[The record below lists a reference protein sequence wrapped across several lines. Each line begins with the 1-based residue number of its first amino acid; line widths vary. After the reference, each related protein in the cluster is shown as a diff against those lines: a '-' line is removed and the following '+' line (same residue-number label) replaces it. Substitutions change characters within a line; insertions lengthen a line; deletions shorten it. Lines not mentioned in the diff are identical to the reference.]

1 MGLFR
6 KKGEVPDVGQ
16 EEEFD
21 KKSKRKKKEEEIDF
35 GGNANS
41 KHLEVKAKKSK
52 GNYSDVE
59 LTRVGAKLEALDSFT
74 KALNERLSTLSQQ
87 IGELRAMNLNTE
99 KSIIKATQEAEKTID
114 VVKAIKPEEL
124 RVDYQRIDMK
134 VTQLS
139 EKLESNKQ
147 FSDTLMNEVKDI
159 RRKAGIFVGTDALL
173 KLNDEVKKDLIEI
186 QKIGS
191 RVRANS
197 EKSEQIFIGIKN
209 EFAQTQ
215 KLNDKL
221 LNLDDAYSTLTEQME
236 KLRVDLSKIITDDD
250 FYKYKQGMDKR
261 ILGVEKA
268 LYSVGSMKQENERLA
283 RLIESTLSI
292 SKRNKQNI
300 GELAVAVGDNN
311 LEKVQD
317 YEERFSTILKLINQL
332 AAEMKTNKPTSGKT
346 RTKKQP
352 KSRVKKNKKTGKKLK
367 KVVRKVSK
375 DNVKIENV
383 QNQLKSIFKKPKN

>member
-6 KKGEVPDVGQ
+6 KKEEIPDVGQ
-16 EEEFD
+16 EDEFD
-21 KKSKRKKKEEEIDF
+21 KKSKRKKKQEEIDF
-35 GGNANS
+35 GGQETPELQPPKNLKNNS
-41 KHLEVKAKKSK
+41 KNAINEV
-52 GNYSDVE
+52 E
-59 LTRVGAKLEALDSFT
+59 ITRIGAKLEALDSFT
-74 KALNERLSTLSQQ
+74 KALNERLSTISQQ

-99 KSIIKATQEAEKTID
+99 KSIIKATQEATKTID
-114 VVKAIKPEEL
+114 IVKAIKPQDL

-147 FSDTLMNEVKDI
+147 FLDTLMNEVKDI
-159 RRKAGIFVGTDALL
+159 RRKAGIFVGTEALL
-173 KLNDEVKKDLIEI
+173 KLNEEVKKDLIEI

-221 LNLDDAYSTLTEQME
+221 INLDDAYSTLTEQME
-236 KLRVDLSKIITDDD
+236 KLRVDLSKIVKDDD

-261 ILGVEKA
+261 ILSVEKA
-268 LYSVGSMKQENERLA
+268 LYSVGTMKQENERLA

-292 SKRNKQNI
+292 AKRNKQDVE
-300 GELAVAVGDNN
+300 ELAVAIGDNN
-311 LEKVQD
+311 MEKVQD
-317 YEERFSTILKLINQL
+317 YEERFSTILKLITQL
-332 AAEMKTNKPTSGKT
+332 ATEIKTIKGTKKTNTKPKT
-346 RTKKQP
+346 
-352 KSRVKKNKKTGKKLK
+352 KSRKSRKTDKKLK
-367 KVVRKVSK
+367 KVVKKISK

-383 QNQLKSIFKKPKN
+383 QNELKRIFKKKN